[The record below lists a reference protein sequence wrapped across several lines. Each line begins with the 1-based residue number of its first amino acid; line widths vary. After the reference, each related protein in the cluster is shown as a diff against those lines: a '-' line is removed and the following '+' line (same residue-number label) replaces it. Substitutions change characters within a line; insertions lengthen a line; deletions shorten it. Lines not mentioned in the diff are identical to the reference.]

1 MEFYEIRNWFAHT
14 LCDYL
19 REGEESNR
27 NLLEVAIKVIRGER
41 VKVNNLPEKLPE
53 EVDVFCLREGML
65 ELDSSKVD
73 PITEEYLREKASKVS
88 KFLSQ
93 LGDFEPVGEDI
104 EKNVEMARKLF
115 DAGLYFEVHELLEE
129 IWMGEFGKDR
139 DFLQALIQIGVAYYH
154 LDNYNRRGY
163 FLLLENALQL
173 LSGYSGT
180 VYSVDVD
187 ELKERI
193 KEICQ
198 SRVDSSLRF

>member
-1 MEFYEIRNWFAHT
+1 MEFFEIRNWFAHI

-19 REGEESNR
+19 RKGEESSR
-27 NLLEVAIKVIRGER
+27 NLLEAAIKVIRGER
-41 VKVNNLPEKLPE
+41 VKANNLLEKLPE

-65 ELDSSKVD
+65 ELDSGKVD
-73 PITEEYLREKASKVS
+73 PITEEYLREKADKVS

-187 ELKERI
+187 GLKERI
-193 KEICQ
+193 RKICQ
-198 SRVDSSLRF
+198 RQVDSSLRF